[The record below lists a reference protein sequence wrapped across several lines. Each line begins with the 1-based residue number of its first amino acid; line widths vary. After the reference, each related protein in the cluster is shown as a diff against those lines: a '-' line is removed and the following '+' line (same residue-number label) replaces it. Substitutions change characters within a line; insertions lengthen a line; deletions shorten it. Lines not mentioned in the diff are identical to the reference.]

1 MTRNTGKILR
11 CGEQILEA
19 LGRTGRRDLPADL
32 RALGLLL
39 QRQVTPV
46 RGECRRAL
54 STRAPGKHR
63 TGPKTWCEKKYVKHL
78 INNYVDDISKR

>member
-1 MTRNTGKILR
+1 MARNTGKILR

-39 QRQVTPV
+39 QRQVTPGL
-46 RGECRRAL
+46 GECGLAL
-54 STRAPGKHR
+54 STRASVKHR
-63 TGPKTWCEKKYVKHL
+63 TGSKTWCEKKNVKCL
-78 INNYVDDISKR
+78 INNYVDDIAKR